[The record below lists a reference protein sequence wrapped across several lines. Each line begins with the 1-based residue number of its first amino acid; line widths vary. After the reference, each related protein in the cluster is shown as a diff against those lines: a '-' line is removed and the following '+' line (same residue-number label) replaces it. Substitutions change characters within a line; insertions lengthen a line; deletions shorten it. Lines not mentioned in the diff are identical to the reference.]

1 MKDKDKV
8 ENKEEKEEKRE
19 ELTAQGAE
27 QPASD
32 AVEGNEPQGP
42 SLSEIIREQATE
54 EDMPLQ
60 KSNLSLRKILGGDI
74 LSAEIV
80 RKQIWLVLLITAFLI
95 VYIAE
100 GYSYK
105 KYVLE
110 IDKLTVQLKDAKYKA
125 LSSKSEL
132 TEKTRESKILEMLKI
147 NHDTLLHISG
157 RPPYIV
163 EVPE

>member
-1 MKDKDKV
+1 MKDKEKV
-8 ENKEEKEEKRE
+8 EKKEELVAANDAAQPVADVVEEK
-19 ELTAQGAE
+19 
-27 QPASD
+27 
-32 AVEGNEPQGP
+32 EPQGP

-54 EDMPLQ
+54 EDMPLL
-60 KSNLSLRKILGGDI
+60 KNNLSLRKILGGDI

-132 TEKTRESKILEMLKI
+132 TERTRESKILEMLKL
-147 NHDTLLHISG
+147 NKDTLLHISG

-163 EVPE
+163 EIPE

>member
-1 MKDKDKV
+1 MKDKEKV
-8 ENKEEKEEKRE
+8 EKKEELVVATDAAQPVADVVEEK
-19 ELTAQGAE
+19 
-27 QPASD
+27 
-32 AVEGNEPQGP
+32 EPQGP

-54 EDMPLQ
+54 EDMPLL
-60 KSNLSLRKILGGDI
+60 KNNLSLRKILGGDI

-132 TEKTRESKILEMLKI
+132 TEKTRESKILEMLKL
-147 NHDTLLHISG
+147 NKDTLLHISG

-163 EVPE
+163 EIPE

>member
-1 MKDKDKV
+1 MKDKEKV
-8 ENKEEKEEKRE
+8 EKKEELVVATDAAQPVADVVEEK
-19 ELTAQGAE
+19 
-27 QPASD
+27 
-32 AVEGNEPQGP
+32 EPQGP

-54 EDMPLQ
+54 EDMPLL
-60 KSNLSLRKILGGDI
+60 KNNLSLRKILGGDI

-132 TEKTRESKILEMLKI
+132 TERTRESKILEMLKL
-147 NHDTLLHISG
+147 NKDTLLHISG

-163 EVPE
+163 EIPE